1 MQYQR
6 INREGVFLAR
16 LIDQAVKQAPS
27 GAVMLDMVFA
37 AVAQYDQGQEAY
49 VNLVEP
55 EEVFGTLC
63 LVRKSGEVSQAS
75 VERLTAALQ
84 TPIVDFDLL
93 QQRDWSQ
100 QEVQITVKAEEYN
113 GRVRF
118 RADWIAPADAP
129 VGPGTLARAST
140 DALAALNASYGSQL
154 RALAPAPPA
163 PTAKP
168 VVAARPAPAVSRT
181 APPRVDDDIPF

>member
-27 GAVMLDMVFA
+27 GAVMFNMVFA
-37 AVAQYDQGQEAY
+37 AVAQYDQSQEAY
-49 VNLVEP
+49 VNLAQP

-84 TPIVDFDLL
+84 TPIVDFDIL

-100 QEVQITVKAEEYN
+100 QEVQITVKSEEYN

-129 VGPGTLARAST
+129 VGPGTLAKAST
-140 DALAALNASYGSQL
+140 DALDALNASYGSQL
-154 RALAPAPPA
+154 RALAPPA

-168 VVAARPAPAVSRT
+168 VVAARPAPAVSRS
-181 APPRVDDDIPF
+181 APPRVDDDIPY